1 MIKGVDYY
9 INDKVFWCLLK
20 SIILKEATVAAKAVC
35 TAPMIMKM
43 CRSQTERCC

>member
-9 INDKVFWCLLK
+9 INDKGLLVFTEK
-20 SIILKEATVAAKAVC
+20 IILKEATVAAKAVC